1 MSADGYLDRTLAEF
15 MDDVAAETPAPG
27 GGSVAAITAALAAS
41 LAAMV
46 ARLSRKHW
54 EDAAGAVAQAESL
67 RARVAPLAQE
77 DAVAYETVLLAR
89 RLPSELEP
97 DVRDAALGDALSRAA
112 DVPLAIA
119 EAATDVASLAAELA
133 RLGNPNLHGDAS
145 AAAVLAEAA
154 VRVAAKLVEINLATR
169 EGDERLLRAHELAE
183 HARRCAR
190 EALEPRP

>member
-1 MSADGYLDRTLAEF
+1 MSPDGYLDKTLAEF
-15 MDDVAAETPAPG
+15 MDDIAAETPAPG
-27 GGSVAAITAALAAS
+27 GGSVAAVVAALAAS

-46 ARLSRKHW
+46 ARFSREHW

-67 RARVAPLAQE
+67 RARVAPLAEE

-89 RLPSELEP
+89 RLPTELEP
-97 DVRDAALGDALSRAA
+97 EVRDAALGDALSRAA

-154 VRVAAKLVEINLATR
+154 VRAAAKLVEINLATR
-169 EGDERLLRAHELAE
+169 EGDARLLRARELAE
-183 HARRCAR
+183 QARSEARR
-190 EALEPRP
+190 ALEPRA

>member
-1 MSADGYLDRTLAEF
+1 MSANGYLDRTLAEF

-27 GGSVAAITAALAAS
+27 GGSVAAVVTALAAS

-67 RARVAPLAQE
+67 RARVAPLAEE

-89 RLPSELEP
+89 RLPGDLDP

-119 EAATDVASLAAELA
+119 EAATDVASLASELA

-154 VRVAAKLVEINLATR
+154 VRVSAKLVEINLATR
-169 EGDERLLRAHELAE
+169 EGDERLLRAHALTEQARQLA
-183 HARRCAR
+183 RL
-190 EALEPRP
+190 ALEPRV